1 MSRDRTLT
9 QIEFEAEAGI
19 RLEFDADG
27 WRIQVPRTL
36 GEKTLAH
43 ARVLVARAE
52 AIQYAPLPPPH
63 HDRELTLEEKAVI
76 AAKVL
81 RLRVLRRKFRH

>member
-43 ARVLVARAE
+43 AQAQGITVV
-52 AIQYAPLPPPH
+52 PLLPM
-63 HDRELTLEEKAVI
+63 
-76 AAKVL
+76 
-81 RLRVLRRKFRH
+81 